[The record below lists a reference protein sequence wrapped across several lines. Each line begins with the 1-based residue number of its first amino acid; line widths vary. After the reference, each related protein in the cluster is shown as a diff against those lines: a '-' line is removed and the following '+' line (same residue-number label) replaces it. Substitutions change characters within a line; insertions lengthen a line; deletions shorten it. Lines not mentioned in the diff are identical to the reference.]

1 MSDPA
6 DVAAW
11 VERLGDSR
19 VLVVGD
25 VMLDCFIHGKVQ
37 RISPEAPIP
46 IVQVESENL
55 MLGGAGNVA
64 RNVAALGATAVL
76 VGFVGSD
83 TAGRELSSLADETKG
98 LEPHLVIVPDRRT
111 TVKTRYVGG
120 AQQLLR
126 ADIEDLGSLE
136 ADKAAE
142 LRMTAEA
149 ALDDVAAVVLSDYA
163 KGAIASALLLAVI
176 SRAKKAGLP
185 VIVDPK
191 GVNYERYK
199 GVTVLTPNAAELTA
213 ATRMPVITD
222 TEAELA
228 ARKVLAVTRA
238 DAVIVTRG
246 KDGVSVVEAGTAAH
260 LPVRAREV
268 FDVSGAGDTVVAAL
282 GAALAVGAGLREA
295 AELANA
301 AAGVVVRKVGTSVAR
316 AVEVVTAL
324 YARELIS
331 ADDKITSLAG
341 AVERVQRWRRNGE
354 SVAFTNGCFDLV
366 HPGHVS
372 LLRQARASADRLIV
386 GLNTDAS
393 VRRLKGSERPV
404 QGEGA
409 RAAVLAA
416 LADVDLVLPFGEDTP
431 LRVIEHL
438 RPDVLVK
445 GADDSVRTVV
455 GADLVQSTGGRI
467 VLVELV
473 SGESSSGIVE
483 RIGTEKRGKKK

>member
-1 MSDPA
+1 MSNPA
-6 DVAAW
+6 DVADW
-11 VERLGDSR
+11 VERLGDAR

-25 VMLDCFIHGKVQ
+25 VMLDCFIHGKV
-37 RISPEAPIP
+37 RRVSPEAPIP
-46 IVQVESENL
+46 IVQVESKDL

-76 VGFVGSD
+76 VGLVGAD
-83 TAGRELSSLADETKG
+83 TAGRELSSLADETEG
-98 LEPHLVIVPDRRT
+98 LEPHLVIAPDRRT

-120 AQQLLR
+120 TQQLLR

-142 LRMTAEA
+142 VRTAAEA
-149 ALDDVAAVVLSDYA
+149 ALDDVTAVVLSDYA
-163 KGAIASALLLAVI
+163 KGAIGSALLLAVI
-176 SRAKKAGLP
+176 SRARKARLP
-185 VIVDPK
+185 VIADPK

-213 ATRMPVITD
+213 ATRMPITTD
-222 TEAELA
+222 TEAEQA

-246 KDGVSVVEAGTAAH
+246 KGGMSVVEADTAAH

-316 AVEVVTAL
+316 AGEVVTAL

-393 VRRLKGSERPV
+393 VRRIKGSERPV

-409 RAAVLAA
+409 RAAVLAS

-431 LRVIEHL
+431 LRVIERL

-445 GADDSVRTVV
+445 GADYTVKTVV

-467 VLVELV
+467 VLAELI

-483 RIGTEKRGKKK
+483 RIGTEKREKKK